1 MNRWPEQ
8 LLRIISIC
16 LRWFSIKL
24 LWRISVHLIKT
35 WHFSVLS
42 RISAW
47 SRMNSVKVIFLRV
60 VNLKSLNGSLVK
72 RNWRLLYLP
81 FNLMKVKVFRLK
93 MMTMNNRIKIVK
105 DCPKNVINIWNNV
118 LKIWYINTISLLSL
132 YIQI

>member
-16 LRWFSIKL
+16 LRWFNIKL
-24 LWRISVHLIKT
+24 LWRISVHLIKI
-35 WHFSVLS
+35 WHFSALS

-81 FNLMKVKVFRLK
+81 FNLMKVKVIRLK
-93 MMTMNNRIKIVK
+93 MVPMNNRIKIVK